1 MPDSKAPESFRRLV
15 FGTVLPLFYLRG
27 WGASAAYR
35 LGAQG
40 ALDVRRYQVAL
51 PGRASPAASFRIVFA
66 SDFHAGPTTDRR
78 QLERATAAII
88 AEQPDLL
95 LLGGDFVSFRAAY
108 ADPLAELLGGIPAP
122 LGRLGVL
129 GNHDRNVDVTSLVER
144 LERHRIEVLV
154 NENVRLGP
162 PFDDVHVCA
171 FDDWTRGRPDAARA
185 FAGASGARIVL
196 AHSPSTLA
204 TIADERFELMFCG
217 HTHGGQI
224 ALPGG
229 KALYVPRGP
238 YNRAYASGRFAVG
251 GNGRGTLLVSRGI
264 GCSTVPV
271 RLFAPPDI
279 IVCDVRVGGTEAAR
293 VEGGA

>member
-1 MPDSKAPESFRRLV
+1 MPEQKAPESFRRLL
-15 FGTVLPLFYLRG
+15 FSTVVPLLYLRG

-40 ALDVRRYQVAL
+40 AIDILRYEVAL
-51 PGRASPAASFRIVFA
+51 PGRASPSVSMRIVFA
-66 SDFHAGPTTDRR
+66 SDFHAGPTTDPRL
-78 QLERATAAII
+78 LERATAAII
-88 AEQPDLL
+88 GEQPDLL

-108 ADPLAELLGGIPAP
+108 ADALAELLGAIPAP

-129 GNHDRNVDVTSLVER
+129 GNHDRHVDVASLVER
-144 LERHRIEVLV
+144 LERHGVAMLV
-154 NENVRLGP
+154 NENVRLAP
-162 PFDDVHVCA
+162 PFDDVHVCG
-171 FDDWTRGRPDAARA
+171 FDDWTRGRPDAERA
-185 FAGASGARIVL
+185 FADAEGTRIVL
-196 AHSPSTLA
+196 AHSPSTLG
-204 TIADERFELMFCG
+204 TIAGERFELMFCG

-251 GNGRGTLLVSRGI
+251 AGGRGTLLVSRGI

-279 IVCDVRVGGTEAAR
+279 IVCDVRVGGSPA
-293 VEGGA
+293 V